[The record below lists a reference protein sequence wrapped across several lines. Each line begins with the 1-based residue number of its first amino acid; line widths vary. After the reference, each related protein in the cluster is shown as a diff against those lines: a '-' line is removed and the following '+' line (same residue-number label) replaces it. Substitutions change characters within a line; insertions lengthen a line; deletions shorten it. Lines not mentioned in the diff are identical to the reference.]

1 MTAPHIDRRTAST
14 QAKVAQAAFGV
25 VALGAGALAV
35 VGLPGEPA
43 ATPPE
48 ALVIA
53 VVQPPAPAGGIE
65 ALTGPVDGTALSARL
80 ASLGNSPRTPQEVTI
95 ESVEAPPPPPPTFE
109 VRYIGVVS
117 IGPRYMG
124 IIIDNSRQRVVK
136 VGDSVADGSKVIGVT
151 PDELTLEDSAKKQR
165 SIPMADR
172 SGESF
177 SRAVAAAPNKTGPT
191 GPAVKVLPVKPNPA
205 MSPQKQAAAA
215 GMTPIAL
222 APGGGGGRHSPGSP
236 ERFNEIVA
244 DLKRSGQ
251 YGSEDALMEAAKMQQ
266 EQEMAKQQEMNGG
279 GSK

>member
-1 MTAPHIDRRTAST
+1 MDRRTAST

-35 VGLPGEPA
+35 VGFPGEPVV
-43 ATPPE
+43 TPPE

-53 VVQPPAPAGGIE
+53 AVQPPVPGGGVE
-65 ALTGPVDGTALSARL
+65 ALTGPVDGVALSARL
-80 ASLGNSPRTPQEVTI
+80 ASLRNSPRAPQEVTI
-95 ESVEAPPPPPPTFE
+95 ESVEVPPPAPPTFE

-117 IGPRYMG
+117 IGPRYMA
-124 IIIDNSRQRVVK
+124 IIIDNNRQRVVK
-136 VGDSVADGSKVIGVT
+136 VGDSVADGSKVVGVT
-151 PDELTLEDSAKKQR
+151 PEELTLEDGAKKQR
-165 SIPMADR
+165 SIPMAER

-177 SRAVAAAPNKTGPT
+177 SRAVAAAPNKAAPAA
-191 GPAVKVLPVKPNPA
+191 GPAVKSLPVKPNPA
-205 MSPQKQAAAA
+205 MSPQKQAAAL

-222 APGGGGGRHSPGSP
+222 APGGGGGGRHSPGSP

-279 GSK
+279 GSQ